1 MQFYEN
7 YVRLCNLAGKKP
19 TAVAEEVGIA
29 RATAS
34 RWSRGMVPSYPSLM
48 KLADYFGVSV
58 GELVGATPENVKELA
73 KYFGV
78 SEALLG
84 TLQAASEGKFE
95 EASGIDEA
103 LEALRSQ
110 PGRRALLAATKNM
123 TEEQVQ
129 KMADWLIA
137 FTNSGGDKY

>member
-7 YVRLCNLAGKKP
+7 YVRLCNIAGKKP
-19 TAVAEEVGIA
+19 TALAEELGIT

-34 RWSRGMVPSYPSLM
+34 RWSRGMVPSYPNLI
-48 KLADYFGVSV
+48 KLADFFGISV
-58 GELVGATPENVKELA
+58 GELVGATPENVADLA
-73 KYFGV
+73 KYFNV
-78 SEALLG
+78 SESLLLAVNAG
-84 TLQAASEGKFE
+84 REGKVQS
-95 EASGIDEA
+95 AGNLDEA

-129 KMADWLIA
+129 KMADWLNA
-137 FTNSGGDKY
+137 FVNGGDSD

>member
-19 TAVAEEVGIA
+19 TAVAEEVGLT

-34 RWSRGMVPSYPSLM
+34 RWSRGQVPTYPSLI
-48 KLADYFGVSV
+48 KLADYFGISV
-58 GELVGATPENVKELA
+58 GELVGATPENVSDLA
-73 KYFGV
+73 KYFSV
-78 SEALLG
+78 SESLLLAVDAG
-84 TLQAASEGKFE
+84 RKGKVQAAGNL
-95 EASGIDEA
+95 DEA

-129 KMADWLIA
+129 KMADWLNT
-137 FTNSGGDKY
+137 FVNGGDSD

>member
-7 YVRLCNLAGKKP
+7 YVRLCNIAGKKP
-19 TAVAEEVGIA
+19 TALAEELGIT

-34 RWSRGMVPSYPSLM
+34 RWSRGMVPSYPNLI
-48 KLADYFGVSV
+48 KLADFFGISV
-58 GELVGATPENVKELA
+58 GELVGATPENVADLA
-73 KYFGV
+73 KYFNV
-78 SEALLG
+78 SESLLLAVNAG
-84 TLQAASEGKFE
+84 QEGKVQS
-95 EASGIDEA
+95 AGNLDEA

-129 KMADWLIA
+129 KMADWMNA
-137 FTNSGGDKY
+137 FVNGGDSD

>member
-7 YVRLCNLAGKKP
+7 YVRLCNIAGKKP
-19 TAVAEEVGIA
+19 TALAEELGIT

-34 RWSRGMVPSYPSLM
+34 RWSRGMVPSYPNLI
-48 KLADYFGVSV
+48 KLADFFGISV
-58 GELVGATPENVKELA
+58 GELVGATPENVADLA
-73 KYFGV
+73 KYFNV
-78 SEALLG
+78 SESLLLAVNAG
-84 TLQAASEGKFE
+84 REGK
-95 EASGIDEA
+95 AQSAGNLDEA

-129 KMADWLIA
+129 KMADWLNA
-137 FTNSGGDKY
+137 FVNGGDSD

>member
-7 YVRLCNLAGKKP
+7 YVRLCNIAGKKP
-19 TAVAEEVGIA
+19 TALAEELGIT

-34 RWSRGMVPSYPSLM
+34 RWSRGMVPSYPNLI
-48 KLADYFGVSV
+48 KLADFFGISV
-58 GELVGATPENVKELA
+58 GELVGATPENVADLA
-73 KYFGV
+73 KYFNV
-78 SEALLG
+78 SESLLLAVNAG
-84 TLQAASEGKFE
+84 RDGRVQAEGNL
-95 EASGIDEA
+95 DEA

-129 KMADWLIA
+129 KMADWLNA
-137 FTNSGGDKY
+137 FVNGGDSD

>member
-7 YVRLCNLAGKKP
+7 YVRLCNQVGKKP

-34 RWSRGMVPSYPSLM
+34 RWSRGMTPSYPSLV
-48 KLADYFGVSV
+48 KLSDYFGISV
-58 GELVGATPENVKELA
+58 GELIGATPENVADLA
-73 KYFGV
+73 KYFSV
-78 SEALLG
+78 SESLLLAVKAG
-84 TLQAASEGKFE
+84 KEEKVQADGNL
-95 EASGIDEA
+95 DEA

-129 KMADWLIA
+129 KMADWLNA
-137 FTNSGGDKY
+137 FVNGGNND

>member
-7 YVRLCNLAGKKP
+7 YVRLCNLAGRKP
-19 TAVAEEVGIA
+19 TSVAEEVGIT

-34 RWSRGMVPSYPSLM
+34 RWSRGQVPTYPSLV
-48 KLADYFGVSV
+48 KLADFFGISV
-58 GELVGATPENVKELA
+58 GELVGATPENVAYLA
-73 KYFGV
+73 KYFNV
-78 SEALLG
+78 SESLLMAVNAG
-84 TLQAASEGKFE
+84 REGKVQS
-95 EASGIDEA
+95 AGNLDEA

-129 KMADWLIA
+129 KMADWLNT
-137 FTNSGGDKY
+137 FVNGGDSD

>member
-7 YVRLCNLAGKKP
+7 YVRLCNQLGKKP
-19 TAVAEEVGIA
+19 TTVAEEIGIA

-34 RWSRGMVPSYPSLM
+34 RWSRGMTPSYPTLI
-48 KLADYFGVSV
+48 KLSDYFGISV
-58 GELVGATPENVKELA
+58 GELVGATPENVAYLA
-73 KYFGV
+73 KYFNV
-78 SEALLG
+78 SESLLMAVKAG
-84 TLQAASEGKFE
+84 REGKVQS
-95 EASGIDEA
+95 AGNLDEA

-129 KMADWLIA
+129 KMADWLNA
-137 FTNSGGDKY
+137 FVNGGDSD

>member
-7 YVRLCNLAGKKP
+7 YVRLCNIAGKKP
-19 TAVAEEVGIA
+19 TALAEELGIS

-34 RWSRGMVPSYPSLM
+34 RWGRGMVPSYPNLM
-48 KLADYFGVSV
+48 KIAEYFDISV
-58 GELVGATPENVKELA
+58 GELVGATPENVTYLS
-73 KYFGV
+73 KYFNV
-78 SEALLG
+78 SESLLLAVKAG
-84 TLQAASEGKFE
+84 REGKVQS
-95 EASGIDEA
+95 AGNLDEA

-129 KMADWLIA
+129 KMADWLNT
-137 FTNSGGDKY
+137 FVNGGDNN